1 MARPSIFITG
11 GAAGIGRATARLF
24 LSEGWFVGAYDVDPQ
39 GLASLAQEAGQGSLL
54 TGQLD
59 VRDVAAWEREL
70 KQFFTAAGGR
80 LDVLL
85 NNAGILYSGPFE
97 DIALEQHHRLVD
109 VNIKGVM
116 NGCHAALPYLRQTSK
131 SRVINMAS
139 AGAIYG
145 HPSLASY
152 SASKFSVRA
161 LTEALDL
168 EWQRYGVKV
177 MDVWPLY
184 VSTAMV
190 DNLQAKSIRTM
201 GVKLTAEDVAQTIL
215 RMTRDSGNR
224 VHWPVGWRTHVL
236 ARSVKLLPDRVNRLL
251 TRWTST

>member
-11 GAAGIGRATARLF
+11 AAAGIGRATAKLF
-24 LSEGWFVGAYDVDPQ
+24 VAEGWLVGAYDIDRP
-39 GLASLAQEAGQGSLL
+39 GLDSLQQEVRTGSLV
-54 TGQLD
+54 TGVLD
-59 VRDVAAWEREL
+59 VRDVAAWEKGMAE
-70 KQFFTAAGGR
+70 FFAAAGGR

-97 DIALEQHHRLVD
+97 SITPEQHHRLVD
-109 VNIKGVM
+109 VNINGVI
-116 NGCHAALPYLRQTSK
+116 NGCHAALPYLRRTPDSC
-131 SRVINMAS
+131 VINMAS

-152 SASKFSVRA
+152 SASKFAVRA

-168 EWQRYGVKV
+168 EWQQYGVKV
-177 MDVWPLY
+177 RDVWPLY

-190 DNLQAKSIRTM
+190 DNLQARSIKTL
-201 GVKLTAEDVAQTIL
+201 GVTLTAEDVARTIL
-215 RMTRDSGNR
+215 RITRDKGGR
-224 VHWPVGWRTHVL
+224 LHWPVGWRTHVL
-236 ARSVKLLPDRVNRLL
+236 AGSVKLLPGRVSRLL

>member
-11 GAAGIGRATARLF
+11 AAAGIGRATAELF
-24 LSEGWFVGAYDVDPQ
+24 VAEGWLVGAYDVDQP
-39 GLASLAQEAGQGSLL
+39 GLAALKQDVGTSNLV
-54 TGQLD
+54 TGVLD
-59 VRDVAAWEREL
+59 VRDVAAWEREMVE
-70 KQFFTAAGGR
+70 FFAVAGGR
-80 LDVLL
+80 LDVLV

-97 DIALEQHHRLVD
+97 NITPEQHHRLVD
-109 VNIKGVM
+109 VNIKGVI
-116 NGCHAALPYLRQTSK
+116 NGCHAALPYLRRTPN

-152 SASKFSVRA
+152 SASKFAVRA

-168 EWQRYGVKV
+168 EWDKYGVKV
-177 MDVWPLY
+177 RDVWPLY

-190 DNLQAKSIRTM
+190 DNLQARSIKTI
-201 GVKLTAEDVAQTIL
+201 GVTLTAEDVAQTIL
-215 RMTRDSGNR
+215 RMTRDAGGK

-236 ARSVKLLPDRVNRLL
+236 ASSVKLLPDRINRLL

>member
-11 GAAGIGRATARLF
+11 AAAGIGRATARLF
-24 LSEGWFVGAYDVDPQ
+24 LSEGWFVGAYDVDAQ

-70 KQFFTAAGGR
+70 KQFFAAASSR

-116 NGCHAALPYLRQTSK
+116 NGCHAALPYLRQTPD

-139 AGAIYG
+139 ASAAYG

-161 LTEALDL
+161 LTEALDI
-168 EWQRYGVKV
+168 EWRQHGVRV

-184 VSTAMV
+184 VRTAMV
-190 DNLQAKSIRTM
+190 DNLKARSIEKL
-201 GVKLTAEDVAQTIL
+201 GVKLTAEDVARTIL
-215 RMTRDSGNR
+215 GMTRDNSGK

-236 ARSVKLLPDRVNRLL
+236 ARAVELLPGRVNRLL
-251 TRWTST
+251 TRWVST